1 MARAWMDFLL
11 HCSWCASDADFGI
24 TGKSRG
30 CRIRHAGR
38 GIMTSR
44 DGLTPRQRQ
53 ALTFIRS
60 YQQRHGFP
68 PSTRELAAHM
78 GVVVSVGH
86 WFIQKLIQK
95 GTLRKTANTVRTLVV
110 VETGQEPHSGK

>member
-1 MARAWMDFLL
+1 
-11 HCSWCASDADFGI
+11 
-24 TGKSRG
+24 
-30 CRIRHAGR
+30 
-38 GIMTSR
+38 MTSH

-60 YQQRHGFP
+60 YQHRHGFP

-86 WFIQKLIQK
+86 WFIVKLIQK
-95 GTLRKTANTVRTLVV
+95 GALRKTANTVRTLRVV
-110 VETGQEPHSGK
+110 GAWPNDESGKR